1 MTLIFSRLKAL
12 LVLLVC
18 GLFLVGCG
26 FKGPLYLPEG
36 KSETR
41 PPGPAATPSPAPE
54 RPVPAEAAPPP
65 K

>member
-1 MTLIFSRLKAL
+1 MTLIFSRLKAGLWL
-12 LVLLVC
+12 LVFGV
-18 GLFLVGCG
+18 FLGGCG

-36 KSETR
+36 KTETR
-41 PPGPAATPSPAPE
+41 PPGPASTPSPAPE